1 MPGKTPKL
9 RYHCVSINAGPK
21 GCAAA
26 KALEH
31 TRILSAEAPH
41 LPLPTCE
48 TPAECHCTYRHH
60 DDRRVGPR
68 RASERNETPDR
79 WTAPERRRSIGRRST
94 D

>member
-1 MPGKTPKL
+1 MPGKSPKL

-31 TRILSAEAPH
+31 TRILSAEAPR
-41 LPLPTCE
+41 LPLPTCA
-48 TPAECHCTYRHH
+48 TPAECRCTYLHH
-60 DDRRVGPR
+60 DDRRTGPR
-68 RASERNETPDR
+68 RAVDR
-79 WTAPERRRSIGRRST
+79 RESGPRWNTTERRRSIGRRSN